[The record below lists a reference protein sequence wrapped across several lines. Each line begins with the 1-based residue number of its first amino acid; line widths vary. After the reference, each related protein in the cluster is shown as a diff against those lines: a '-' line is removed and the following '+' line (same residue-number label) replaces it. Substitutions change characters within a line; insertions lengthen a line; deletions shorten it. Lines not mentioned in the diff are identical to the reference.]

1 MAAMVDRRRVLAL
14 GLALGAGRS
23 RAAGW
28 PAGRRV
34 HAIMRHALAPG
45 TGDPPGFRLDDP
57 ATQRNLSDE
66 GRAQAR
72 GIGAALRAR
81 GARVDAVWS
90 SRWRRCVETAEL
102 LGFGPVTPEPAL
114 DSFFEERAEG
124 PARTAALR
132 ARLMAL
138 DPAVSV
144 LMVTHQVN
152 VTALTGVVPASGEIV
167 LIALGEDGA
176 AAVLDRLR
184 LAAPG

>member
-1 MAAMVDRRRVLAL
+1 VTRRIDRRGLLLLGLVLA
-14 GLALGAGRS
+14 AGGV

-28 PAGRRV
+28 PSGPRV

-57 ATQRNLSDE
+57 STQRNLSDA

-72 GIGAALRAR
+72 AIGATLRDRRA
-81 GARVDAVWS
+81 GFDAVWS
-90 SRWRRCVETAEL
+90 SRWRRCVESAEL
-102 LGFGPVTPEPAL
+102 LGLGPVTPEPAL

-138 DPAVSV
+138 DPGRSV
-144 LMVTHQVN
+144 MMVTHQVN
-152 VTALTGVVPASGEIV
+152 AAALTGVSPASGEIV
-167 LIALGEDGA
+167 VTALGEDGA
-176 AAVLDRLR
+176 VSVVDRLR